1 MVPKKIAF
9 EDIFSDEYIR
19 RILKTTNDYRSAHEI
34 SEECNIPLMTTYR
47 RINHLL
53 NYGFLDVKGYIIN
66 GVRLNKYK
74 RNLVYKYDDGDPRIK
89 AILGIITENPGISYS
104 ELKNKTGYP
113 DGLLNRLVSKMSNK
127 KNINVLKIANRLNFF
142 PPQTEQFERNLL
154 IHLRKETSKAIVTF
168 LLVRERSS
176 FKEIKEAIKKSPAT
190 TSLVLT
196 KLVEL
201 GIVLRVSNTVPTYML
216 KDKKLVYNSLK
227 KIEPKAID
235 EFKDRFADTFSYF

>member
-1 MVPKKIAF
+1 
-9 EDIFSDEYIR
+9 
-19 RILKTTNDYRSAHEI
+19 
-34 SEECNIPLMTTYR
+34 
-47 RINHLL
+47 
-53 NYGFLDVKGYIIN
+53 
-66 GVRLNKYK
+66 
-74 RNLVYKYDDGDPRIK
+74 
-89 AILGIITENPGISYS
+89 
-104 ELKNKTGYP
+104 
-113 DGLLNRLVSKMSNK
+113 
-127 KNINVLKIANRLNFF
+127 
-142 PPQTEQFERNLL
+142 EQFERNLL